1 MKFIALFSSAGTAK
15 NYVGFV
21 AWACKYHGLSLA
33 WRTDEV
39 NLALQ
44 GLKKAEQ
51 ACVQQILK
59 EVKLMTP
66 EVMLQLLQLCDTL
79 PGFQSDGDLFLLA
92 WQFLLRV
99 QSEAV
104 PMQIGELAEQD
115 LLPGGRHSALW
126 VDSRFVCH
134 LRLKRRK
141 HMPAGSTMA
150 RPCICTGLQPNALCL
165 SHRLKERLSSMQ
177 AGAHL
182 FHLTASQFLRRFRN
196 LLSLLHVPGSN
207 AFSFKAFRAGK
218 ATALAKSG
226 CPVHVIMQMGQ
237 WKSAAMLNYVS
248 PDALDE
254 GVFWREVAQEPEE
267 DD

>member
-1 MKFIALFSSAGTAK
+1 
-15 NYVGFV
+15 
-21 AWACKYHGLSLA
+21 
-33 WRTDEV
+33 
-39 NLALQ
+39 
-44 GLKKAEQ
+44 
-51 ACVQQILK
+51 
-59 EVKLMTP
+59 
-66 EVMLQLLQLCDTL
+66 
-79 PGFQSDGDLFLLA
+79 
-92 WQFLLRV
+92 
-99 QSEAV
+99 
-104 PMQIGELAEQD
+104 
-115 LLPGGRHSALW
+115 
-126 VDSRFVCH
+126 
-134 LRLKRRK
+134 
-141 HMPAGSTMA
+141 
-150 RPCICTGLQPNALCL
+150 
-165 SHRLKERLSSMQ
+165 MQ

-237 WKSAAMLNYVS
+237 WNSAAMLNYVS